1 MKIVYLNKPAQ
12 HREVSFTDKTGGCNE
27 EARVVERMSVYVP
40 VRVRQ
45 ADRELTGGAESHN
58 DTNLPVSM
66 RKGSVF
72 VRCVAAKGSYAV

>member
-1 MKIVYLNKPAQ
+1 M
-12 HREVSFTDKTGGCNE
+12 SFADKTGGCNE
-27 EARVVERMSVYVP
+27 DARVVERMSVYVP

-58 DTNLPVSM
+58 NTNLPVSM

-72 VRCVAAKGSYAV
+72 VRDVAVKGSYAV

>member
-1 MKIVYLNKPAQ
+1 
-12 HREVSFTDKTGGCNE
+12 
-27 EARVVERMSVYVP
+27 MSVYVP

-58 DTNLPVSM
+58 NTNLPVSM

-72 VRCVAAKGSYAV
+72 VRDVAVKGSYAV